1 MGEKYRTE
9 ERKEQLMMEKKRGK
23 NKSCKIMFKK

>member
-9 ERKEQLMMEKKRGK
+9 ERKALLMVGGKRRK
-23 NKSCKIMFKK
+23 NKSCKTMFKK